1 MTLWKLRI
9 YRSKLAISRTCQMI
23 KSRDAPGLAAIG
35 PWFCES
41 KTLFNTSDQVFDCN
55 ASPLGEAPF
64 ANISLF
70 ISLSH

>member
-1 MTLWKLRI
+1 M
-9 YRSKLAISRTCQMI
+9 MEN
-23 KSRDAPGLAAIG
+23 RDAPGLAAIG

-64 ANISLF
+64 SNYDRAGGSIVCRS
-70 ISLSH
+70 